1 MTEGAGTGTG
11 GDGTGTGGARTGIG
25 IVMKGSEGGL
35 VRDGRGCV
43 RVGWREERE
52 RVIK

>member
-35 VRDGRGCV
+35 VR
-43 RVGWREERE
+43 VGWREERK